1 MSTIRAARTS
11 NFPLYLPSCYRDASH
26 TRDAGIRVFCQT
38 GVVRYFLSFLRAEVD
53 TCENGREVRTVSVTT
68 NLPTHLQGV
77 TLTLSTSVISDPS
90 WLAGWPSTN
99 DLTHPAKAEM
109 FSIPPGHGFVPASTH
124 LQKVFF
130 FLNEILMT
138 FLKSGMFKP
147 FRETARP

>member
-26 TRDAGIRVFCQT
+26 TRDAGIRVFCQS

-77 TLTLSTSVISDPS
+77 TLTVTLHG
-90 WLAGWPSTN
+90 WLAGRLQMTLHTPQKLRCSAS
-99 DLTHPAKAEM
+99 HPAMGLCQHPHIYRK
-109 FSIPPGHGFVPASTH
+109 FI
-124 LQKVFF
+124 F

-147 FRETARP
+147 FRETVRP